1 MNILITGGSRGI
13 GRELVLL
20 FAANTNNKV
29 VVFSRNQEKM
39 KELEQECLEKF
50 NNLIVSEYIDFLTNN
65 LEDEIEK
72 ALKKIN
78 TSFNVVINNA
88 GQLIN
93 GPFLQTEV
101 KDIEESFKVNFTA
114 PYLINK
120 NIAAKYAATNCHI
133 VNIGSM
139 GGVQGSVKFPGLSVY
154 SASKAALANLTE
166 CLAEELKETGIKVN
180 CLALGSAQ
188 TEMLHEAFPGY
199 ESPVSAKDMAQ
210 FIYQFSLT
218 CNKLFNGKIIPV
230 AITTP

>member
-50 NNLIVSEYIDFLTNN
+50 NNLIVSEYIDFLSNN

-72 ALKKIN
+72 ALKKLN
-78 TSFNVVINNA
+78 TSFDVMINNA
-88 GQLIN
+88 GQLMN
-93 GPFLQTEV
+93 RPFIQTQT
-101 KDIEESFKVNFTA
+101 KDIEQLFKVNFTA
-114 PYLINK
+114 PFILI
-120 NIAAKYAATNCHI
+120 KYIVADYSTKSCHV

-154 SASKAALANLTE
+154 SATKAALANLTE

-188 TEMLHEAFPGY
+188 TEMLKEAFPGY
-199 ESPVSAKDMAQ
+199 QSPVSAKEMAN
-210 FIYQFSLT
+210 FIYQFSIT
-218 CNKLFNGKIIPV
+218 GNKLFNGKIIPV
-230 AITTP
+230 AVTTP

>member
-13 GRELVLL
+13 GKELVEL
-20 FAANTNNKV
+20 FVADTNNKV

-39 KELEQECLEKF
+39 KNMQQQLKEQYNNSIINVAVDFLSSKLEEELENTFQQLG
-50 NNLIVSEYIDFLTNN
+50 LTF
-65 LEDEIEK
+65 D
-72 ALKKIN
+72 
-78 TSFNVVINNA
+78 VVINNA
-88 GQLIN
+88 GFLIN
-93 GPFLQTEV
+93 QPFLQTQTKE
-101 KDIEESFKVNFTA
+101 IEELFKVNFTA

-154 SASKAALANLTE
+154 SATKAALANLTE
-166 CLAEELKETGIKVN
+166 CLAEELKETGIKIN

-188 TEMLHEAFPGY
+188 TEMLNEAFPGY
-199 ESPVSAKDMAQ
+199 KSPVSAKDMAQ

-218 CNKLFNGKIIPV
+218 GNKLFNGKIIPV